1 MPRIIAFDYGT
12 KRIGLAVTDP
22 MQIIA
27 TGLDTV
33 HPKDIVQY
41 LKNYLLNEQVEAFVF
56 GDPKQMDGSPSDTA
70 QHVKGFART
79 LKITAENMSLIDDD
93 MQQLLLQYCEPES
106 ELLQRIDRQ
115 TNLKV
120 LMPRMLSGH
129 YQGRV
134 LSMLS
139 KMISPTRILEV
150 GTFTGY
156 ATLCLAEGLRPDG
169 LIYTLD
175 INEELEDMVRESF
188 LESGLDSQIRYIIGD
203 ATKTLRDIDE
213 VFDLVFIDADKKN
226 NGTYYDMVFDRV
238 RPGGLIIVDN
248 VLWSGKV
255 LQDKQDKDTKNIT
268 TFNDKIAADGRV
280 EKLILPV
287 RDGLF
292 IIRKK

>member
-1 MPRIIAFDYGT
+1 
-12 KRIGLAVTDP
+12 
-22 MQIIA
+22 
-27 TGLDTV
+27 
-33 HPKDIVQY
+33 
-41 LKNYLLNEQVEAFVF
+41 
-56 GDPKQMDGSPSDTA
+56 
-70 QHVKGFART
+70 
-79 LKITAENMSLIDDD
+79 
-93 MQQLLLQYCEPES
+93 MQQLLLSYCEPES
-106 ELLQRIDRQ
+106 ALLQKIDRE

-139 KMISPTRILEV
+139 KLVNPSRILEI

-156 ATLCLAEGLRPDG
+156 ATLCLAEGLTAEG

-175 INEELEDMVRESF
+175 INEELEEMVRANFESSA
-188 LESGLDSQIRYIIGD
+188 LAPKIKYLLGD
-203 ATKTLRDIDE
+203 ATETVPTLNEI
-213 VFDLVFIDADKKN
+213 FDLVFIDADKKN
-226 NGTYYDMVFDRV
+226 NGTYYDLVFDKL

-255 LQDKQDKDTKNIT
+255 LNSNPDKDTKNIT
-268 TFNDKIAADGRV
+268 TFNDKIAADKRV

-292 IIRKK
+292 VIRKK